1 MNTFLL
7 SDIPLVMPE
16 YGLMFWMVVVFLL
29 VLLLLKRYAWK
40 PILKMIKTREHSI
53 EEALGKAEKARDEI
67 KELYANN
74 ERIINEARI
83 ERDKLIKDSN
93 DAKESII
100 SEAKI
105 KAKTEADRIVSAAR
119 ETINNEKMAAITE
132 LKNQVAALSIEI
144 AEKILKEHLSN
155 DENQKTLVNN
165 YVKDINLN

>member
-1 MNTFLL
+1 M
-7 SDIPLVMPE
+7 PLVMPE
-16 YGLMFWMVVVFLL
+16 FGLMIWMLITFVI
-29 VLLLLKRYAWK
+29 VLLLLRRYAWK
-40 PILKMIKTREHSI
+40 PILKMIKTRETSI
-53 EEALGKAEKARDEI
+53 EESLRGAEKARDEI

-74 ERIINEARI
+74 ERIINEARV

-93 DAKESII
+93 DAKETII
-100 SEAKI
+100 SEAKT
-105 KAKTEADRIVSAAR
+105 KAKTEADRIVTSAR

-155 DENQKTLVNN
+155 DENQKALVNN